1 MDRPDE
7 TLAYALENH
16 PQRVETVD
24 VRELL
29 MESARQNPKRPA
41 YLQLAVPD
49 DLVKS
54 VRGRKEDGDLV
65 LLVRIPK
72 EILQRRDSRIILPG
86 DLS

>member
-1 MDRPDE
+1 MDRPE
-7 TLAYALENH
+7 KALAYALENH

-24 VRELL
+24 VRELV

-49 DLVKS
+49 EVVKS
-54 VRGRKEDGDLV
+54 VRGRKENGDLV

-72 EILQRRDSRIILPG
+72 EVLERQDSRIILPG
-86 DLS
+86 DLT

>member
-7 TLAYALENH
+7 ALAYALENH
-16 PQRVETVD
+16 PQRVESVD

-72 EILQRRDSRIILPG
+72 EVLQRRGSRIILPG